1 MQEMMM
7 LTSLLVQ
14 RFDMRFAQGFD
25 SAAWPLGILDR
36 FITTRPNL
44 PVVMT
49 PRAQ

>member
-25 SAAWPLGILDR
+25 STAWPLGILDH

-44 PVVMT
+44 PIVMT
-49 PRAQ
+49 PRVQ